1 MTRRAEAFSRGSL
14 SGETS
19 EREGFLEEA
28 GFQLHTAGMED
39 LRW

>member
-1 MTRRAEAFSRGSL
+1 MTRRAEEFSRGNL

-19 EREGFLEEA
+19 EGFLEEA
-28 GFQLHTAGMED
+28 GFQLHAAGMED